1 MANYKRL
8 YYKEQ
13 EKTRALIEENK
24 KLKLEIEKSRDYNKQ
39 IKILT
44 RKLINA
50 TEEYR
55 KKNEKL
61 NEYIRQEKKQIKDTK
76 LLSYNLIKQ
85 FKNEIKDVNNNEGK
99 TDIWVNIKAI

>member
-24 KLKLEIEKSRDYNKQ
+24 KLKLEIEKSRDDNKQ

-50 TEEYR
+50 TE
-55 KKNEKL
+55 K
-61 NEYIRQEKKQIKDTK
+61 
-76 LLSYNLIKQ
+76 
-85 FKNEIKDVNNNEGK
+85 
-99 TDIWVNIKAI
+99 